1 MRLRRLLGVMATSV
15 LPVVASAQEPP
26 AAPAPSRPAYQPY
39 RYDED
44 WSPLIDPRLRTDPV
58 DRVKYI
64 PLGSEPGW
72 YVSAGGETRWRYE
85 QVAHPAFGAQ
95 TTDRSGYLLQ
105 RHLLHADWHLGAH
118 VRVFT
123 EVQSGI
129 EGGRLGGPRPT
140 DEDRLDLHQA
150 FVDVTWG
157 TASRGSLTLRAG
169 RHEVAFGAGRLISAA
184 EGLNVRRGFDG
195 LRLIGRRHG
204 WTFNSTLMRLVAARP
219 GLFDDRADT
228 GQLTWGVGGFGPIA
242 GPTRGNLAVYY
253 IGMRREQARFEQGV
267 GDATRHSF
275 GVRTWRI
282 GRVVD
287 YDEEVIVQRGQF
299 ASASIRAWAVAS
311 EFGVTGQWSRR
322 PRAGIRTFVASGD
335 RDPSDPALGSFDPL
349 FPGIAYSGRA
359 AVVGPTNL
367 MTIDPSIGLALNRR
381 VRVSADWAQFWR
393 TSRRD
398 GLYGINV
405 AVLRPGAGSE
415 VRGVGAQGTVE
426 VDARVSA
433 RVSLWASATVFHT
446 GPFIRAVPPGRD
458 LRYLAAHAAY
468 RF

>member
-1 MRLRRLLGVMATSV
+1 MRLRRLLGVAAIWA
-15 LPVVASAQEPP
+15 LPVAVNAQETPV
-26 AAPAPSRPAYQPY
+26 AAAPSRPVYQPY

-44 WSPLIDPRLRTDPV
+44 WSALVDARLRSDPV

-64 PLGSEPGW
+64 PLGSDRRW
-72 YVSAGGETRWRYE
+72 YMSAGGETRWRYE
-85 QVAHPAFGAQ
+85 QVEHPAFGAQ
-95 TTDRSGYLLQ
+95 PTDGGGYLLQ
-105 RHLLHADWHLGAH
+105 RHLLHADWHLGPH
-118 VRVFT
+118 VRAFT

-129 EGGRLGGPRPT
+129 EEGRLGGPRPT
-140 DEDRLDLHQA
+140 DENRLDVHEA

-157 TASRGSLTLRAG
+157 TPSCGSLTLRAG

-184 EGLNVRRGFDG
+184 EGLNVRRSFDG

-219 GLFDDRADT
+219 GLFDDRADSR
-228 GQLTWGVGGFGPIA
+228 QLTWGVGGFGPI
-242 GPTRGNLAVYY
+242 GRPTRGNLALYY
-253 IGMRREQARFEQGV
+253 IGMSRERARFDQGI

-287 YDEEVIVQRGQF
+287 YDEEVIVQRGRF
-299 ASASIRAWAVAS
+299 AAAAIRAWAVAS
-311 EFGVTGQWSRR
+311 EFGVTGPWSRR
-322 PRAGIRTFVASGD
+322 PRAGVRTFVASGD
-335 RDPSDPALGSFDPL
+335 RDPAEPSLGSFDPL
-349 FPGIAYSGRA
+349 FAGIAYSGRA

-367 MTIDPSIGLALNRR
+367 MTIDPSVGVALTPR

-398 GLYGINV
+398 ALYGINL
-405 AVLRPGAGSE
+405 AVLRPGVSSD
-415 VRGVGAQGTVE
+415 VRGVGGQGTVE

-433 RVSLWASATVFHT
+433 HISLWASVTLFHT
-446 GPFIRAVPPGRD
+446 GPFIRATPPAHD
-458 LRYLAAHAAY
+458 LRYLAGHAAY